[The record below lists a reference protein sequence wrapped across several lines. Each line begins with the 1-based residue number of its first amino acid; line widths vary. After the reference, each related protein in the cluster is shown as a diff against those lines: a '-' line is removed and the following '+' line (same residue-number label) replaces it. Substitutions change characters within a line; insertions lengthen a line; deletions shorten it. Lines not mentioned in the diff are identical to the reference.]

1 MAYTTNRDMHATSL
15 ATAGRATITDV
26 AGTHDEDADQPQA
39 NAVGDER
46 EPRVAEELRRLI
58 DLYRFG
64 VLTDAEF
71 LREQTRLLDP
81 G

>member
-1 MAYTTNRDMHATSL
+1 M
-15 ATAGRATITDV
+15 G
-26 AGTHDEDADQPQA
+26 GTQVDDADQPEA
-39 NAVGDER
+39 NG
-46 EPRVAEELRRLI
+46 PRDQPEVDVDLELRRLL

-71 LREQTRLLDP
+71 LREETKLLGP